1 MRNLFRLIMDASEEI
16 DNKVIKKHYPRD
28 NCPEKLAF
36 VFEKDPNLCLV
47 KNKIVI
53 YFVIE
58 LDEKYIP
65 ESGFAA
71 KQFSS
76 MEVEVDSQM
85 VSTPKSK

>member
-1 MRNLFRLIMDASEEI
+1 MDASNEI
-16 DNKVIKKHYPRD
+16 DNRVIKKHYPRD
-28 NCPEKLAF
+28 NCPEKLTF

-47 KNKIVI
+47 KNKIAI

-58 LDEKYIP
+58 LESAYIP

-76 MEVEVDSQM
+76 MEIEVDSQV
-85 VSTPKSK
+85 VSTNKSK